1 MSSCAYVVPTW
12 QGLNCVG
19 KTIFLTSYL
28 AKISFGTT
36 PVFRV
41 FSTYLIKL
49 FYEIHVW
56 DCTGCDHIKYK
67 PYIHTYYNSVPI

>member
-12 QGLNCVG
+12 QSLNCVG

-41 FSTYLIKL
+41 FLYLIKL
-49 FYEIHVW
+49 LYEIHVW
-56 DCTGCDHIKYK
+56 GDCTRCDHIEYK
-67 PYIHTYYNSVPI
+67 T